1 MVVITAV
8 VVIFVLV
15 LIFAYA
21 SIRILREYERGVGV
35 SSLFGVTTLRTLPP
49 YGRKPR
55 QSRRPRWPRP
65 SRRRPS
71 PCLALLSHNPRQR
84 VSSDIVLL

>member
-21 SIRILREYERGVGV
+21 SIRILSCTG
-35 SSLFGVTTLRTLPP
+35 
-49 YGRKPR
+49 
-55 QSRRPRWPRP
+55 
-65 SRRRPS
+65 
-71 PCLALLSHNPRQR
+71 
-84 VSSDIVLL
+84 